1 MATKS
6 KNIKAVKI
14 TALVLAVVM
23 FLASGFFG
31 SLFIRSFAHYAGD
44 ASGKD
49 YFKTPSFRWQMNQFI
64 TDVFHSAQYLS
75 TDSIEDYQ
83 KTTDGKEINQRW
95 QSEAERVSQA
105 YDLLANSEIQIHR
118 DAQNRYRYSLVY
130 NNVTYYFNYD
140 GSFISKDEFSELSY
154 VEYSEEIYAD
164 AESTTIVEVPVN
176 IVDNK
181 IVYTT
186 EIFVEN
192 SGHVY
197 DPYITGNVPAYVN
210 DISKA
215 LSTLYSVDYSY
226 CYGEITKDD
235 FIGVVE
241 QNRIAELNDK
251 FFRNSINKRNINNI
265 KNVNYAMIYKSGAV
279 VTNCGITAKDTEAQI
294 LEKLGSERFAEGL
307 KDGKYTLYKG
317 SAPIESKGIFGMLRS
332 WMFSDYYTKS
342 ELETKS
348 FLQGYY
354 EDVQAAYF
362 GIPVYKDVDGFSI
375 SEKAYNDFKDTH
387 IYSPGILLTLT
398 LISFLLACAACIY
411 LIAVA
416 GKTADGI
423 KINFTDKVPA
433 EINWILGIAAMALLA
448 FVAFCL
454 VVGEFD
460 PVGLADDVFG
470 NEVSFLMGALN
481 TLALMTSELI
491 AVCFAGFFMIWT
503 ALNMSLARN
512 IRNKTFIKHTLCY
525 LIISLAWKL
534 LKVIFRPVRKLFR
547 YLWKKSKR
555 VVEKVEYIFTCDY
568 SKGQGTK
575 FKIIAYASAILFVV
589 LSIIYYFITGMLMS
603 DGEEGLA
610 FLLLLLGIIGD
621 LAILGFILLIIV
633 SADRIFEAVNDIK
646 NGNLSRTIDT
656 KYMPPFM
663 RRFAEDILS
672 MQDGLQ
678 NAVESAVRDQRMKAE
693 LITNVSHDL
702 KTPLTSIVT
711 YVDLLKKCNIEGE
724 DANRYVDILDEKAQK
739 MKKLIEDLVEASK
752 ASSGAMEIHPVK
764 INLCEFAAQAVG
776 EHEDELKNKN
786 IEIILKMPDYPVMAM
801 ADSQKTSRIV
811 ENLFSNIRKYA
822 MEGTRAYVEVCE
834 GAENCSVIFRNIS
847 KQALDISADEL
858 TQRFVRGDASRSSEG
873 NGLGLSIAKNLCE
886 LQKGRLEIKIDGD
899 LFKATVI
906 LPKA

>member
-6 KNIKAVKI
+6 KNIKAIKI

-44 ASGKD
+44 TSKT
-49 YFKTPSFRWQMNQFI
+49 YFETPSFRWQMNQFI
-64 TDVFHSAQYLS
+64 TDMFHSAHFL
-75 TDSIEDYQ
+75 TVNSIEDFQ
-83 KTTDGKEINQRW
+83 KTADGKDINQRY
-95 QSEAERVSQA
+95 QKEAERVSQA
-105 YDLLANSEIQIHR
+105 FDLLAGSGLKVHY

-130 NNVTYYFNYD
+130 NNITYYLDYE
-140 GSFISKDEFSELSY
+140 GGFISKEEFSDLYY
-154 VEYSEEIYAD
+154 VDHYEEVYAD
-164 AESTTIVEVPVN
+164 AESTTIVQIPVE
-176 IVDNK
+176 IVDNQ
-181 IVYTT
+181 IVYTQVH
-186 EIFVEN
+186 VEN
-192 SGHVY
+192 PEHVY
-197 DPYITGNVPAYVN
+197 DPHVTGNVPDFVS
-210 DISKA
+210 DVSKA
-215 LSTLYSVDYSY
+215 LNTLYSVDGNY
-226 CYGEITKDD
+226 CYGEVTKDD
-235 FIGVVE
+235 FISLVD
-241 QNRIAELNDK
+241 QNRENELANS
-251 FFRNSINKRNINNI
+251 FHRNNVNKRSISNVKNI
-265 KNVNYAMIYKSGAV
+265 NYAMIYKSGAV
-279 VTNCGITAKDTEAQI
+279 VTNCGITATDTEEQI
-294 LEKLGSERFAEGL
+294 LEKLVGSGRFAEGYVN
-307 KDGKYTLYKG
+307 GKYTLYKG
-317 SAPIESKGIFGMLRS
+317 DAPQESKSVFGMLRS
-332 WMFSDYYTKS
+332 WMFSDYYFKS
-342 ELETKS
+342 ELETKN
-348 FLQGYY
+348 FLHGYY

-375 SEKAYNDFKDTH
+375 SEKAYSDFRGTH
-387 IYSPGILLTLT
+387 IYSPAILLALT
-398 LISFLLACAACIY
+398 VITFLLACAAGIY

-416 GKTADGI
+416 GKTANGV

-433 EINWILGIAAMALLA
+433 EVNWIFGIATMALLA

-460 PVGLADDVFG
+460 PVGLADD
-470 NEVSFLMGALN
+470 FLGSDAAFLTGALN
-481 TLALMTSELI
+481 SLSQLTSELV
-491 AVCFAGFFMIWT
+491 ALCFSGFFMIWT

-525 LIISLAWKL
+525 LIIRL
-534 LKVIFRPVRKLFR
+534 IFRLIKFVCKPLGKFFKF
-547 YLWKKSKR
+547 LWKKSKR
-555 VVEKVEYIFTCDY
+555 TAEKIQYIFTCDY

-575 FKIIAYASAILFVV
+575 FKIIACVSALFFVV
-589 LSIIYYFITGMLMS
+589 ATIIYYL
-603 DGEEGLA
+603 
-610 FLLLLLGIIGD
+610 IIGAIAD
-621 LAILGFILLIIV
+621 FEEVTAFVMTLFGILGDIAILGFVLLIIV

-646 NGNLSRTIDT
+646 NGNLNRKIDT

-663 RRFAEDILS
+663 KRFAEDILS

-711 YVDLLKKCNIEGE
+711 YVDLLKKCDIEGE
-724 DANRYVDILDEKAQK
+724 DANRYVSILDEKAQK

-786 IEIILKMPDYPVMAM
+786 IEILLRMPEYPVLAM

-822 MEGTRAYVEVCE
+822 MNGTRAYVEVSE
-834 GAENCSVIFRNIS
+834 GERECSIIFKNIS
-847 KQALDISADEL
+847 AQALDVSADEL
-858 TQRFVRGDASRSSEG
+858 TQRFVRGDVSRSSEG

-886 LQKGRLEIKIDGD
+886 LQKGKLEISIDGD
-899 LFKATVI
+899 LFKATVT
-906 LPKA
+906 LPRA

>member
-6 KNIKAVKI
+6 KNINKGIKI
-14 TALVLAVVM
+14 AALVMAVVM

-44 ASGKD
+44 TSKS
-49 YFKTPSFRWQMNQFI
+49 YFETPSFRWQMNQFI
-64 TDVFHSAQYLS
+64 TDMFHSAQYL
-75 TDSIEDYQ
+75 TVNSIEDYE
-83 KTTDGKEINQRW
+83 KTTDGKDVNNRW
-95 QSEAERVSQA
+95 QAEAERVSQA
-105 YDLLANSEIQIHR
+105 FDLLAKSEVRVHR
-118 DAQNRYRYSLVY
+118 DAQNRYRYSLAY
-130 NNVTYYFNYD
+130 NNVIYYFNYD
-140 GSFISKDEFSELSY
+140 GNFISAEEFSDLYYIESY
-154 VEYSEEIYAD
+154 NEEVYAD
-164 AESTTIVEVPVN
+164 EESTTVVDVPVA
-176 IVDNK
+176 IVDNG
-181 IVYTT
+181 IVYTQVS
-186 EIFVEN
+186 VEN
-192 SGHVY
+192 PGY
-197 DPYITGNVPAYVN
+197 AYNPYESGNVPEYVN

-215 LSTLYSVDYSY
+215 LKKLYSVDGGYN
-226 CYGEITKDD
+226 YGELQKETFLELI
-235 FIGVVE
+235 E
-241 QNRIAELNDK
+241 NNRLAELNNK
-251 FFRNSINKRNINNI
+251 LYRNNKNKRSINNT

-279 VTNCGITAKDTEAQI
+279 VTNCGITAADTEEQI
-294 LEKLGSERFAEGL
+294 LEKLVGSGRFAEGI

-317 SAPIESKGIFGMLRS
+317 TAHTESKSIFGMLRS

-342 ELETKS
+342 ELETKN
-348 FLQGYY
+348 FLYGYY

-362 GIPVYKDVDGFSI
+362 GIPVYKEVDGFSI
-375 SEKAYNDFKDTH
+375 SEQAYNDFRNTH
-387 IYSPGILLTLT
+387 IYSPAVLLTLT
-398 LISFLLACAACIY
+398 LITFLLACAACIY
-411 LIAVA
+411 LLCVA

-433 EINWILGIAAMALLA
+433 GINWLLGLSTMALLA

-460 PVGLADDVFG
+460 PVGLSDDVFG
-470 NEVSFLMGALN
+470 NEVGYLTGALN
-481 TLALMTSELI
+481 ALSKLTSEII

-525 LIISLAWKL
+525 IVLVLAFRL
-534 LKVIFRPVRKLFR
+534 LKFVFKPFRKLFR
-547 YLWKKSKR
+547 WLWKKSKKLS
-555 VVEKVEYIFTCDY
+555 EKIAYVFTCDY

-575 FKIIAYASAILFVV
+575 FKIIACVSSALFVV
-589 LSIIYYFITGMLMS
+589 ATAVYYLIMGVFFDFEPIIAFVM
-603 DGEEGLA
+603 LA
-610 FLLLLLGIIGD
+610 FGIIGD
-621 LAILGFILLIIV
+621 AVILLFILLVIV
-633 SADRIFEAVNDIK
+633 SADRIFEAVNDVK
-646 NGNLSRTIDT
+646 NGNLNRKIDT

-663 RRFAEDILS
+663 KRFAEDILS

-786 IEIILKMPDYPVMAM
+786 IEILLRMPEEPVIVT

-822 MEGTRAYVEVCE
+822 MEGTRAYVEVLGGE
-834 GAENCSVIFRNIS
+834 EYGTLIFKNIS
-847 KQALDISADEL
+847 KEMLDVSAEEL

-873 NGLGLSIAKNLCE
+873 NGLGLSIAKSLCE
-886 LQKGRLEIKIDGD
+886 LQKGRLSVAIDGD
-899 LFKATVI
+899 LFKATVV
-906 LPKA
+906 LPK

>member
-1 MATKS
+1 MATKL
-6 KNIKAVKI
+6 KNIKAIKI
-14 TALVLAVVM
+14 AALVMAVVM
-23 FLASGFFG
+23 FLVSGFFG

-44 ASGKD
+44 TSAT
-49 YFKTPSFRWQMNQFI
+49 YFETPSFRYQMNRFI
-64 TDVFHSAQYLS
+64 TDMFHSAHFL
-75 TDSIEDYQ
+75 TVNSIEDFQ
-83 KTTDGKEINQRW
+83 KTADGKDINQRY
-95 QSEAERVSQA
+95 QKEAERVSQA
-105 YDLLANSEIQIHR
+105 FDLLEQSELKVHH

-140 GSFISKDEFSELSY
+140 GNFISKEEFSDLYY
-154 VEYSEEIYAD
+154 VDHYEEVYAD
-164 AESTTIVEVPVN
+164 EESTTIVEVPVN
-176 IVDNK
+176 IVDNN
-181 IVYTT
+181 IVYTQ
-186 EIFVEN
+186 VHAAEN
-192 SGHVY
+192 PGHVY
-197 DPYITGNVPAYVN
+197 DPYITGNAPDYVN

-215 LSTLYSVDYSY
+215 LSTLYLVDGNY
-226 CYGEITKDD
+226 CYGEVTKDD
-235 FIGVVE
+235 FISIVD
-241 QNRIAELNDK
+241 QNRENELAN
-251 FFRNSINKRNINNI
+251 FFHQNNINKRSISNV

-279 VTNCGITAKDTEAQI
+279 VSNCGITATDTEEQI
-294 LEKLGSERFAEGL
+294 LEKLVGDGRFAEGL

-317 SAPIESKGIFGMLRS
+317 NAPKERKSVFGLLRS
-332 WMFSDYYTKS
+332 WMFSDYYVKS
-342 ELETKS
+342 QLETKS

-375 SEKAYNDFKDTH
+375 SEKAYSDFASAH
-387 IYSPGILLTLT
+387 IKSPTLFLTLT
-398 LISFLLACAACIY
+398 VITFLLACAAAVY

-416 GKTADGI
+416 GKTANGV

-433 EINWILGIAAMALLA
+433 EINWILGVGAMAILA
-448 FVAFCL
+448 FLALCL
-454 VVGEFD
+454 VIGEFD
-460 PVGLADDVFG
+460 PVGLADDYFG
-470 NEVSFLMGALN
+470 SDAAFLTGAFN
-481 TLALMTSELI
+481 SLALFTSELI
-491 AVCFAGFFMIWT
+491 AFCFAGFFMIWT
-503 ALNMSLARN
+503 ALNMSIARN

-525 LIISLAWKL
+525 LIIRLAWKL
-534 LKVIFRPVRKLFR
+534 IKFVCKPFGKLFR
-547 YLWKKSKR
+547 FLWKKSKKT
-555 VVEKVEYIFTCDY
+555 VEKIQYIFTCDY

-575 FKIIAYASAILFVV
+575 FKIIACASAILFVV

-621 LAILGFILLIIV
+621 IAILLFVLLIIV
-633 SADRIFEAVNDIK
+633 SADRIFEAVNDVK
-646 NGNLSRTIDT
+646 NGNLNRTIDT

-786 IEIILKMPDYPVMAM
+786 IGILLRMPDYPVLAM

-822 MEGTRAYVEVCE
+822 MEGTRAYVEVVE
-834 GAENCSVIFRNIS
+834 GERECSIVFKNIS
-847 KQALDISADEL
+847 AEALDISADEL

-886 LQKGRLEIKIDGD
+886 LQKGRLEISIDGD
-899 LFKATVI
+899 LFKATVT